1 VQKLPEQLLGLHV
14 SADGLAFDVNS
25 RYLYIALFGN
35 FFGDEVVGHRVV
47 RVPVDANG
55 VAGEPQLLIVGG
67 APLDVTA
74 TADGIYVADF
84 ASGQITLI
92 KPPD

>member
-1 VQKLPEQLLGLHV
+1 M
-14 SADGLAFDVNS
+14 
-25 RYLYIALFGN
+25 FGN
-35 FFGDEVVGHRVV
+35 FFGNEVVGHKVV

-55 VAGEPQLLIVGG
+55 VAGAPQDVIVGG

-92 KPPD
+92 KPLD

>member
-1 VQKLPEQLLGLHV
+1 M
-14 SADGLAFDVNS
+14 NS
-25 RYLYIALFGN
+25 KYLYIALFGN
-35 FFGDEVVGHRVV
+35 FFGSEVVGHRVV

-55 VAGEPQLLIVGG
+55 VAGLPQDVIVGG

-74 TADGIYVADF
+74 TVDGVYVADF

-92 KPPD
+92 KPLD